1 MSRTKWTGQQT
12 VSTRT
17 KRPDANMD
25 MGYNFRQLMALQAN
39 STLSTLLRNRMG
51 QGNGARR
58 DIESACGY
66 IKDLKYSDY
75 WDLYDRTDVATRVVE
90 TYPDF
95 TWLQNPEVYEKEDSK
110 ETKFEKDW
118 QEHVLEC
125 GPFAEL
131 RKLDILA
138 GIGKFGL
145 LVMGVNDGGS
155 LESPLMPM
163 TATATKHRSITY
175 FRAYTEG
182 EVKITSWDSEP
193 NSLRYG
199 LPLMY
204 EVMPNNGQASYTV
217 STRVDQ
223 DGKTNNGSISEPFS
237 GSFRVHYSRC
247 LHFADNALCGSVWGV
262 ERLRRV
268 FNRMSDII
276 KVVGGSAEMFWQ
288 GAFSGIAFEMDAEAE
303 MSEPAKAAM
312 KDDIDKYIN
321 NLQRTILLQ
330 GVKANPL
337 SPSIASPKDHLDVQ
351 LTLISIA
358 SRIPKRILSGSEMG
372 KLSSTQD
379 AENWDLQITT
389 RRTNVA
395 KPALMSPYV
404 SFCIRNGIVRPPV
417 LSDKAFFIEWPAMSE
432 LSTVDKAKSA
442 DNFTTALETYCSK
455 ALYKAIK
462 FADYLY
468 YVWGFSSR
476 ESRALAAKFDESSFE
491 VIRKEALKAEKT
503 AAASPLAKAAKSKID
518 TKTAST
524 KAKSKAKVSTKS

>member
-1 MSRTKWTGQQT
+1 MSRTKWANKP
-12 VSTRT
+12 VPSKT
-17 KRPDANMD
+17 KKLDANMD
-25 MGYNFRQLMALQAN
+25 MGYNFRQMMALQAN
-39 STLSTLLRNRMG
+39 STLTSLLRNRMG
-51 QGNGARR
+51 SGKGGRR
-58 DIESACGY
+58 DIEAACGY
-66 IKDLKYSDY
+66 VKNLEFADY

-95 TWLQNPEVYEKEDSK
+95 TWLQNPEIYEKEDSK
-110 ETKFEKDW
+110 ETKFERDW
-118 QEHVLEC
+118 QAHTEEC
-125 GPFAEL
+125 LPFGEL

-155 LESPLMPM
+155 LESPLLPM
-163 TATATKHRSITY
+163 TATATRHRSITY
-175 FRAYTEG
+175 YRAYTEG
-182 EVKITSWDSEP
+182 EVKITTWDDNP
-193 NSLRYG
+193 QSLRYG

-204 EVMPNNGQASYTV
+204 EVRPNHGQQSYTV
-217 STRVDQ
+217 SPRLEQ
-223 DGKTNNGSISEPFS
+223 GSKTNDGGNINEPFS
-237 GSFRVHYSRC
+237 GSFKVHYSRC

-268 FNRMSDII
+268 FNRMSDIV

-288 GAFSGIAFEMDAEAE
+288 GAFSGIAFEMDAE
-303 MSEPAKAAM
+303 SEVSDTAKAAM

-395 KPALMSPYV
+395 TPSLMKPYV
-404 SFCIRNGIVRPPV
+404 AFCIRNGIVRPPV

-476 ESRALAAKFDESSFE
+476 EARALAAKFDESSFE